1 MEWLLCCWH
10 ALVEGDDGKKW
21 GRRNGQVVPHH
32 SQMRDFKWGSTPL
45 FCIFWRSL
53 FQVQMG
59 QTETQLG
66 PKCRYPNY
74 VHGNPEQVCY
84 LLHVY
89 LIVGMSSELTNIKS
103 LWRNNKNWTED
114 IYIYLGKIYPILSQH
129 KWMLIEG
136 WKRCQSLIQF
146 SGSIPYLLYNNPD
159 KTCNS
164 DLYNRKLRLRELK
177 MISLSVGSQHLF
189 LRLLIY
195 PTSQL
200 QFLLSLFPSRKLLRS
215 SGLTVA

>member
-10 ALVEGDDGKKW
+10 ALVEGDDSKKW

-103 LWRNNKNWTED
+103 LWRNNKNWTEE
-114 IYIYLGKIYPILSQH
+114 IYIYISGENISYIVPTQMDAHWRLEKMSVSYPVLWQYSISSVQ
-129 KWMLIEG
+129 
-136 WKRCQSLIQF
+136 QSWQDMQFWPIQQ
-146 SGSIPYLLYNNPD
+146 
-159 KTCNS
+159 KVEVE
-164 DLYNRKLRLRELK
+164 R
-177 MISLSVGSQHLF
+177 
-189 LRLLIY
+189 
-195 PTSQL
+195 
-200 QFLLSLFPSRKLLRS
+200 
-215 SGLTVA
+215 A